1 MKRNLR
7 KDLLEQSVTFTQ
19 SQNKDDVQI
28 YGNIFH
34 SSRWLEREFLVKK
47 NSMLSKQGEKR
58 LKYLNKNESIFAI
71 NIHKKSN
78 LNEQGYRIN
87 LPTMKTIFLTFT
99 MKNLCPKSL
108 HANGVDSR
116 AEKLQHPKE

>member
-1 MKRNLR
+1 MQMKNHLR
-7 KDLLEQSVTFTQ
+7 KDLLKQSVTFTQ

-34 SSRWLEREFLVKK
+34 SSKWLEIEFLVK
-47 NSMLSKQGEKR
+47 NFNVFQTRREKR

-78 LNEQGYRIN
+78 LNGQGYRIN
-87 LPTMKTIFLTFT
+87 LPTMKMF
-99 MKNLCPKSL
+99 
-108 HANGVDSR
+108 
-116 AEKLQHPKE
+116 